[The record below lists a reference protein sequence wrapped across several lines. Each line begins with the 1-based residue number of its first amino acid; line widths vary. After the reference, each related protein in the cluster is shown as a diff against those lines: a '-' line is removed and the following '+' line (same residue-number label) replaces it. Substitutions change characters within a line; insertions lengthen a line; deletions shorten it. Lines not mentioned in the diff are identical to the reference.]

1 MKITGAAL
9 ARHALEQLGVR
20 HTFGI
25 PGVHNTELYDELNAS
40 AQITPVLVTHECGGA
55 FMADAISRTS
65 AEIGVLA
72 IVPAAGVTHAASG
85 IGEAFLAGVPL
96 LVIAGGIHSTSGR
109 RYQLHDMDQHALL
122 RPITKATFRITRH
135 SEVGPMLYEA
145 WRIATSGE
153 PGPVFV
159 ELPVDIA
166 NFLGDVDALPALPF
180 APSSSAFQ
188 PVSVGVAA
196 AGAEAA
202 TPFSP
207 ALIERAAESLV
218 RAQHPGLFAG
228 WGAVDAQ
235 ADLIALAEWLDMP
248 VATTLQG
255 LSAFP
260 ARHPL
265 HVGMGMGAYAVPAAE
280 HAFRDCDALL
290 AVGARFGEI
299 PTGSYGI
306 APPETLVHVDIN
318 PAVFDANYK
327 ASVAIAG
334 DARAVLPA
342 LLAAVRRLQPTP
354 VNRGIRNA
362 IAADKMAYQVE
373 WERHDSKD
381 RVNPVRFFE
390 ELRRQLED
398 DAIIVADDGNHTF
411 LAAEL
416 MPINGA
422 RRFISPSDFN
432 AMGYCVPAAIG
443 ARLANPGRQVVGI
456 VGDGAVLM
464 TGMEMLTAS
473 RLGLGVVACVFSDGE
488 LSQIAQAQALPYNRK
503 TCSVLG
509 NVQVKGLADATGAQ
523 YIPLHSNADIA
534 GALREALD
542 CAAANRPV
550 FVDVRIDYS
559 KRTRFTAGVIRANV
573 ARFAL
578 RDKVRIFGRA
588 LVRRVT
594 G

>member
-1 MKITGAAL
+1 MKTTGAAL

-20 HTFGI
+20 YTFGI

-40 AQITPVLVTHECGGA
+40 GRITPVLVTHECGGA

-65 AEIGVLA
+65 EQVGVLA

-96 LVIAGGIHSTSGR
+96 LVISGGIHSSSGR

-122 RPITKATFRITRH
+122 APITKATFKCATHRD
-135 SEVGPMLYEA
+135 VVPMIYEA
-145 WRIATSGE
+145 WRLAVSGE

-159 ELPVDIA
+159 ELPVDVA
-166 NFLGDVDALPALPF
+166 NFLGEAGELPPPPARERAPQPTEDAI
-180 APSSSAFQ
+180 
-188 PVSVGVAA
+188 
-196 AGAEAA
+196 AEAA
-202 TPFSP
+202 RLLVQAEHP
-207 ALIERAAESLV
+207 AI
-218 RAQHPGLFAG
+218 FAG
-228 WGAVDAQ
+228 WGAVGAQ
-235 ADLIALAEWLDMP
+235 PDLIALAEWLDAP

-265 HVGMGMGAYAVPAAE
+265 HTGMGMGDYAVPAAE
-280 HAFRDCDALL
+280 NAFKACDALL
-290 AVGARFGEI
+290 AVGARFAEI

-306 APPETLVHVDIN
+306 APPATLVHLDIN
-318 PAVFDANYK
+318 GEVFDANYP
-327 ASVAIAG
+327 ATVALEG
-334 DARAVLPA
+334 DAREVVPA
-342 LLAAVRRLQPTP
+342 LLAAVRRRMPKP
-354 VNRGIRNA
+354 ANRAIRAA
-362 IAADKMAYQVE
+362 IAADKQRYREE
-373 WERHDSKD
+373 WAAHDSRD
-381 RVNPVRFFE
+381 RVNPGLFFA
-390 ELRRQLED
+390 ELRRQLAE
-398 DAIIVADDGNHTF
+398 DAIVVADDGNHTF
-411 LAAEL
+411 LTAEL
-416 MPINGA
+416 MPIQGA
-422 RRFISPSDFN
+422 RRFLSPSDFN

-443 ARLANPGRQVVGI
+443 AKLVNPAQQVVGI

-464 TGMEMLTAS
+464 TGMEMLTAT

-509 NVQVKGLADATGAQ
+509 DNLQVKGLADATGAQ
-523 YIPLHSNADIA
+523 YIPLHANADIE
-534 GALREALD
+534 GALKEALA
-542 CAAANRPV
+542 CAAGGRPV

-559 KRTRFTAGVIRANV
+559 KATRFTRGVIKANV

-588 LVRRVT
+588 LVRKVT

>member
-40 AQITPVLVTHECGGA
+40 SQITPVLVTHECGGA

-65 AEIGVLA
+65 AGVGVLA

-85 IGEAFLAGVPL
+85 IGEAYLAGIPL

-122 RPITKATFRITRH
+122 RPITKATFRITTH
-135 SEVGPMLYEA
+135 AEVCPMLYEA

-166 NFLGDVDALPALPF
+166 NFLGDVDTLPAPP
-180 APSSSAFQ
+180 APSAAQQ
-188 PVSVGVAA
+188 PPA
-196 AGAEAA
+196 
-202 TPFSP
+202 
-207 ALIERAAESLV
+207 ALIERAAEALV
-218 RAQHPGLFAG
+218 RAQRPGVFAG

-235 ADLIALAEWLDMP
+235 PDLVALAEWLDMP

-265 HVGMGMGAYAVPAAE
+265 HTGMGMGEYAVPAAE

-306 APPETLVHVDIN
+306 TPPAELVHIDIN
-318 PAVFDANYK
+318 PQVFDANYK

-334 DARAVLPA
+334 DARTVLPQ

-362 IAADKMAYQVE
+362 IAAHKMGYQAE

-381 RVNPVRFFE
+381 RVNPARFFE
-390 ELRRQLED
+390 ELRRQLDD
-398 DAIIVADDGNHTF
+398 DAIVVADDGNHTF
-411 LAAEL
+411 LTAEL

-443 ARLANPGRQVVGI
+443 ARLANPATQVVGI

-509 NVQVKGLADATGAQ
+509 NLQVKGLADATGAQ
-523 YIPLHSNADIA
+523 YIPIHSNADIA
-534 GALREALD
+534 GGLREALA

-559 KRTRFTAGVIRANV
+559 KRTRFTAGVIKANV

-578 RDKVRIFGRA
+578 RDKVRIIGRA
-588 LVRRVT
+588 LLRRVT

>member
-1 MKITGAAL
+1 MKTTGAAL

-20 HTFGI
+20 YTFGI

-40 AQITPVLVTHECGGA
+40 SRITPILVTHECGGA

-65 AEIGVLA
+65 GQVGVLA

-96 LVIAGGIHSTSGR
+96 LVISGGIHSTSGR

-122 RPITKATFRITRH
+122 RPITKATFKCAGHRD
-135 SEVGPMLYEA
+135 VVPMIYEA
-145 WRIATSGE
+145 WRIAVSGE

-166 NFLGDVDALPALPF
+166 NFLGEVDTLPPPPARES
-180 APSSSAFQ
+180 APQ
-188 PVSVGVAA
+188 PPEDAI
-196 AGAEAA
+196 AEAA
-202 TPFSP
+202 KLLVQAEHP
-207 ALIERAAESLV
+207 AI
-218 RAQHPGLFAG
+218 FAG
-228 WGAVDAQ
+228 WGAVGAQ
-235 ADLIALAEWLDMP
+235 ADLIALAEWLDAP

-265 HVGMGMGAYAVPAAE
+265 HTGMGMGEYAVPAAE
-280 HAFRDCDALL
+280 NAFKPCDALL
-290 AVGARFGEI
+290 VVGARFAEI

-306 APPETLVHVDIN
+306 TPPATLVHIDIN
-318 PAVFDANYK
+318 GEVFDANYP
-327 ASVAIAG
+327 AAVALEG
-334 DARAVLPA
+334 DAREVVPA
-342 LLAAVRRLQPTP
+342 LLAAVRRRRPAP
-354 VNRGIRNA
+354 ANRAIRSA
-362 IAADKMAYQVE
+362 IAADKQRYRDE
-373 WERHDSKD
+373 WAAHDSRD
-381 RVNPVRFFE
+381 RVNPGRFFA
-390 ELRRQLED
+390 ELRRQLGE

-411 LAAEL
+411 LTAEL
-416 MPINGA
+416 MPIEGA

-443 ARLANPGRQVVGI
+443 AKLVNPAQQVVGI

-464 TGMEMLTAS
+464 TGMEMLTAT

-509 NVQVKGLADATGAQ
+509 DNLQVKGLADATGAQ
-523 YIPLHSNADIA
+523 YIPLHSNADIE
-534 GALREALD
+534 GALKEALA
-542 CAAANRPV
+542 CAAGGRPV

-559 KRTRFTAGVIRANV
+559 KATRFTKGVIKANV

-578 RDKVRIFGRA
+578 RDKVRIIGRA
-588 LVRRVT
+588 LVRKVT

>member
-1 MKITGAAL
+1 MKTTGAAL

-65 AEIGVLA
+65 EQIGVLA

-122 RPITKATFRITRH
+122 APITKATFRIATHRD
-135 SEVGPMLYEA
+135 VIPMIYEA
-145 WRIATSGE
+145 HRIATTGE

-166 NFLGDVDALPALPF
+166 NFLGDVDDLPAPPPRER
-180 APSSSAFQ
+180 APD
-188 PVSVGVAA
+188 PDPDLIEAA
-196 AGAEAA
+196 AR
-202 TPFSP
+202 
-207 ALIERAAESLV
+207 ALVQSER
-218 RAQHPGLFAG
+218 PGIFAG
-228 WGAVDAQ
+228 WGSVGAQ
-235 ADLIALAEWLDMP
+235 ADLIALAEWLDAP
-248 VATTLQG
+248 VSTTLQG

-265 HVGMGMGAYAVPAAE
+265 HTGMGFGEYAVPAADN
-280 HAFRDCDALL
+280 AFRPCDALL
-290 AVGARFGEI
+290 VVGARFAEI

-306 APPETLVHVDIN
+306 SPPATLVHIDIN
-318 PAVFDANYK
+318 GDVFDANYP
-327 ASVAIAG
+327 ASVALEG
-334 DARAVLPA
+334 DARTVVPA
-342 LLAAVRRLQPTP
+342 LLAAVRRRMPRP
-354 VNRGIRNA
+354 ANRAIRSA
-362 IAADKMAYQVE
+362 IAADKQRYQAE
-373 WERHDSKD
+373 WEQHDSQD
-381 RVNPVRFFE
+381 RVNPGRFFA
-390 ELRRQLED
+390 ELRRQLAE
-398 DAIIVADDGNHTF
+398 DAIVVADDGNHTF
-411 LAAEL
+411 LTAEL
-416 MPINGA
+416 MPIQGA

-443 ARLANPGRQVVGI
+443 AKLVNPGRQVVGI

-464 TGMEMLTAS
+464 TGMEMLTAA

-509 NVQVKGLADATGAQ
+509 NLQVKGLADATGAQ
-523 YIPLHSNADIA
+523 YVPIHGDADIEV
-534 GALREALD
+534 GLREALA
-542 CAAANRPV
+542 CAAGGRPV

-559 KRTRFTAGVIRANV
+559 KATRFTKGVIKANV

-578 RDKVRIFGRA
+578 RDKVRIIGRA
-588 LVRRVT
+588 LVRKVT